1 MYKVTTKSNRL
12 YLDENSINA
21 DIDTILSNNIVE
33 FNLIL
38 YSAYNTYFLKYEDK
52 EKYNKLLGEK
62 SFHMY
67 IKDKFNL
74 NTYYTNSIV
83 RLVEA
88 KFKAQVELQKLY
100 IDEIQEQINA
110 KQSTLDK
117 TEKYLKNLQE
127 LEDRITEYRVNRK
140 TNSKASLIN
149 VKGLK
154 YIKIKH
160 NKIYVK
166 INKEWIEYSLG
177 KFEYDYLLPEIR
189 KQKHLI
195 GGYKHRINNLE
206 IKLEKFKK
214 LKRIIFGTKKFMQD
228 YNKSKYTK
236 LEFLRHKYQRYE
248 ISGRCDFLNGNR
260 MIMPEYNE
268 NTNTLR
274 FRITTLH
281 NKIFYIDN
289 VVFPYRQDELVKTMK
304 TVNYKAN
311 GQIDGTAISCGI
323 RRCFSNDRIY
333 YQIDTVFDIE
343 KLIPDINYDKS
354 NGIVALDFNLGHVD
368 MTELDSKGNLV
379 NHKTLYYEL
388 NKNSKQNEISLR
400 KVLDIVGQYA
410 KDRHKIIVVENL
422 DLTKLKT
429 KMNSDKKNQKVL
441 NKYIHSFPY
450 SRYENIVDNLK
461 IKYHLDIIK
470 VKPNFTSIIG
480 ELKYA
485 NYKKLNTHISASY
498 VIGRRGLGFTDFP
511 IINQCKQLINKQ
523 PLKDYKSN
531 WSMWS
536 KLDKMKT
543 A

>member
-12 YLDENSINA
+12 YLDENSINT
-21 DIDTILSNNIVE
+21 DIDTILANNIVE

-38 YSAYNTYFLKYEDK
+38 YSAYNTYFLKYEDE
-52 EKYNKLLGEK
+52 EKYNRLLGEK

-67 IKDKFNL
+67 IKDKFDL

-100 IDEIQEQINA
+100 IDETQEKINA
-110 KQSTLDK
+110 KQSTLNK

-127 LEDRITEYRVNRK
+127 LKDRVTEYRTIRK
-140 TNSKASLIN
+140 TNPKVALIN
-149 VKGLK
+149 VRGLK

-166 INKEWIEYSLG
+166 INKEWVEYGLG
-177 KFEYDYLLPEIR
+177 KFEYNYLLPEIH

-195 GGYKHRINNLE
+195 SSYKHRINNLE

-228 YNKSKYTK
+228 YNKGKYNK

-289 VVFPYRQDELVKTMK
+289 VVFPYRQNELVKTMK
-304 TVNYKAN
+304 TYTGMIN
-311 GQIDGTAISCGI
+311 GKGSGTAISCGI
-323 RRCFSNDRIY
+323 RRCFSNDRLY
-333 YQIDTVFDIE
+333 YQIDTVFDVE
-343 KLIPDINYDKS
+343 KLISNINYDKS

-379 NHKTLYYEL
+379 NYKTLSYEL
-388 NKNSKQNEISLR
+388 NKNSKQNETSLR

-410 KDRHKIIVVENL
+410 KDRHKIIVVEDL
-422 DLTKLKT
+422 DLAKLKT
-429 KMNSDKKNQKVL
+429 KMNSDKKNQKIL

-511 IINQCKQLINKQ
+511 TINQYKQLITKQ

-536 KLDKMKT
+536 RLDKIKT
-543 A
+543 V